1 MFNILKNMASLQKEL
16 AELNIN
22 KIKRPD
28 FSNVKRISWNG
39 TTQSYTITEDCYI
52 NVCNAHSKE
61 YGYGCEL
68 KIGSIFLVHA
78 TGNDSS
84 TWQSA
89 FVMASKGDILTCNNY
104 FVGDIDIIGTK

>member
-1 MFNILKNMASLQKEL
+1 MLPLFNTVPGTQYS
-16 AELNIN
+16 N

-28 FSNVKRISWNG
+28 FSNVKRIRWDG

-52 NVCNAHSKE
+52 NVCNTHSKV

-78 TGNDSS
+78 TGNDPS